1 MKAYWTFARQLLA
14 TPWTMAGAV
23 ACAVVSGLGI
33 AAGLGAALPVLDL
46 MLGDDGQ
53 GLAGIARDH
62 NASDAWLQVPQWL
75 LVLLPESTEASLAVV
90 LLGLAALTVLGAAA
104 NFLHQYLTLT
114 MVTRIVADARQ
125 RAFDAAIRLPLV
137 QVVAQGPSDFTT
149 RILRDC
155 SELHGGL
162 VALTNRSLAHVT
174 KGLAAV
180 AVAIWFDWRI
190 VLAAIVAGPPLAWT
204 LRRLGKRINRGM
216 RGTLEAQQRLLLV
229 TNEAMQGLRSVKAA
243 TAEPDMARRFATAN
257 DAVLRNELKLRKVR
271 SLAGPLMELL
281 AVFVVLGLV
290 FIAGRELLAGRMQ
303 LDRFLMSLGSLA
315 VAAGSFRPLTSFVS
329 DIQSAEAPAQRI
341 RQVLDAAAEP
351 GAEGGRTV
359 ARLARS
365 IDLVGVGFTYPGAEH
380 ATLRG
385 IDLTIPAG
393 AHVAIVGP
401 NGCGKSTLLSLIPR
415 LLVPTTGRVLVDGID
430 LDGASLY
437 DWRSQVGVVSQEAV
451 LVQGTIAENIALG
464 CPGATR
470 QAIVVAAQRAHADAF
485 IRALPQGYDTPVAE
499 QGMSLSGGQ
508 RQRIAI
514 ARAALRDPT
523 VLLMDEAT
531 SQVDADSERQ
541 INEAIREFGQ
551 GRTVITVAHRLSTVL
566 AADWIVVMEQ
576 GQVVDRGTHAAL
588 IERCG
593 TYRAIAASQ
602 LAPATA

>member
-46 MLGDDGQ
+46 MLGDDGK
-53 GLAGIARDH
+53 GLAGIARAH
-62 NASDAWLQVPQWL
+62 NASEAWLQVPHWL

-90 LLGLAALTVLGAAA
+90 LTGLAALTVLGAAA

-190 VLAAIVAGPPLAWT
+190 VLAAVVAGPPLAWT

-464 CPGATR
+464 CPEATR

>member
-46 MLGDDGQ
+46 MLGDDGK
-53 GLAGIARDH
+53 GLAGIARAH

-243 TAEPDMARRFATAN
+243 TAEPDMARRFARAN

>member
-46 MLGDDGQ
+46 MLGDDGK
-53 GLAGIARDH
+53 GLAGIARAH
-62 NASDAWLQVPQWL
+62 NASEAWLQVPHWL

-90 LLGLAALTVLGAAA
+90 LTGLAALTVLGAAA

-190 VLAAIVAGPPLAWT
+190 VLAAVVAGPPLAWT

>member
-75 LVLLPESTEASLAVV
+75 LAVLPESTQASLAVV
-90 LLGLAALTVLGAAA
+90 LTGLAALTVLGAAA

-243 TAEPDMARRFATAN
+243 TAEPDMARRFARAN

>member
-46 MLGDDGQ
+46 MLGDDGK
-53 GLAGIARDH
+53 GLAGIARAH

-281 AVFVVLGLV
+281 AVFVELGLV

>member
-14 TPWTMAGAV
+14 TPWTLGAAV

-46 MLGDDGQ
+46 MLGEDGQ

-62 NASDAWLQVPQWL
+62 NAAGGRLQVPEW
-75 LVLLPESTEASLAVV
+75 VLAALPETTEASLGVV
-90 LLGLAALTVLGAAA
+90 LLALAALTVIGAAA

-114 MVTRIVADARQ
+114 MVTRIVATARQ
-125 RAFDAAIRLPLV
+125 QAFDAAIRLPLV
-137 QVVAQGPSDFTT
+137 QVVAQGPSDFTS

-174 KGLAAV
+174 KGLSAV
-180 AVAIWFDWRI
+180 TVAIWFDWRI
-190 VLAAIVAGPPLAWT
+190 VLAAVVAGPPLAYT

-229 TNEAMQGLRSVKAA
+229 TNEALQGLRSVKAA
-243 TAEPDMARRFATAN
+243 TAEADVSGRFACAN
-257 DAVLRNELKLRKVR
+257 EGVLRHELKLRKAR
-271 SLAGPLMELL
+271 SLASPLMELL
-281 AVFVVLGLV
+281 AVLVVLVLV

-303 LDRFLMSLGSLA
+303 LDRFLMALGSLA

-329 DIQSAEAPAQRI
+329 DIQSAEAPARRI
-341 RQVLDAAAEP
+341 REVLDAGAEP
-351 GAEGGRTV
+351 GASGGRPV
-359 ARLARS
+359 ARLARA
-365 IDLVGVGFTYPGAEH
+365 IDLVGVGFTYPGAAEP
-380 ATLRG
+380 TLRD
-385 IDLTIPAG
+385 INLTIPAG

-401 NGCGKSTLLSLIPR
+401 NGCGKSTLLSIIPR
-415 LLVPTTGRVLVDGID
+415 LLLPSSGRLLVDGID
-430 LDGASLY
+430 LDGAALAS
-437 DWRSQVGVVSQEAV
+437 WRSQVGVVSQEAV
-451 LVQGTIAENIALG
+451 LVQGSIAENIALG
-464 CPGATR
+464 CASATR
-470 QAIVVAAQRAHADAF
+470 EAVVVAAQRAHADGF
-485 IRALPQGYDTPVAE
+485 IRALPQGYDTQVAE

-514 ARAALRDPT
+514 ARAALRDPA

-541 INEAIREFGQ
+541 INEAIKAFGR

-566 AADWIVVMEQ
+566 AADWIVVMDQ
-576 GQVVDRGTHAAL
+576 GRVIDRGTHAEL

-593 TYRAIAASQ
+593 IYRSIAASQ
-602 LAPATA
+602 LAPGAA

>member
-46 MLGDDGQ
+46 MLGDDGK
-53 GLAGIARDH
+53 GLAGIARAH

-180 AVAIWFDWRI
+180 TVAIWFDWRI

-243 TAEPDMARRFATAN
+243 TAEPDMARRFARAN

>member
-46 MLGDDGQ
+46 MLGDDGK
-53 GLAGIARDH
+53 GLAGIARAH

-593 TYRAIAASQ
+593 TYRTIAASQ

>member
-75 LVLLPESTEASLAVV
+75 LVVLPESTQASLAVV
-90 LLGLAALTVLGAAA
+90 LTGLAALTVLGAAA

-174 KGLAAV
+174 KGLSAV

-415 LLVPTTGRVLVDGID
+415 LLVPTTGRVMVDGID

>member
-75 LVLLPESTEASLAVV
+75 LAVLPESTQASLAVV
-90 LLGLAALTVLGAAA
+90 LTGLAALTVLGAAA

-415 LLVPTTGRVLVDGID
+415 LLVPTTGRVMVDGID

>member
-46 MLGDDGQ
+46 MLGDDGK
-53 GLAGIARDH
+53 GLAGIARAH

-75 LVLLPESTEASLAVV
+75 LAVLPESTQASLAVV
-90 LLGLAALTVLGAAA
+90 LTGLAALTVLGAAA

>member
-46 MLGDDGQ
+46 MLGDDGK
-53 GLAGIARDH
+53 GLAGIARAH

-75 LVLLPESTEASLAVV
+75 LAVLPESTQASLAVV
-90 LLGLAALTVLGAAA
+90 LTGLAALTVLGAAA

-415 LLVPTTGRVLVDGID
+415 LLVPTTGRVMVDGID

>member
-14 TPWTMAGAV
+14 TPWTLAGAV
-23 ACAVVSGLGI
+23 SCAVVSGLGI

-46 MLGDDGQ
+46 MLGEDAK

-62 NASDAWLQVPQWL
+62 NAKGAWLQLPEWL
-75 LVLLPESTEASLAVV
+75 LARLPESTEASLGFV
-90 LLGLAALTVLGAAA
+90 LVGLAALTVIGAVA

-114 MVTRIVADARQ
+114 MVTRIVAEARQ
-125 RAFDAAIRLPLV
+125 RAFDAAIRLPLT
-137 QVVAQGPSDFTT
+137 QVVAQGPSNFTT

-155 SELHGGL
+155 SELYGGL

-174 KGLAAV
+174 KGLSAV

-243 TAEPDMARRFATAN
+243 TAEPDMARRFAGAN
-257 DAVLRNELKLRKVR
+257 DGVLRNELKLRKVR
-271 SLAGPLMELL
+271 SLASPLMELL
-281 AVFVVLGLV
+281 AVLVVLGLV
-290 FIAGRELLAGRMQ
+290 FIAGRELLSGRME
-303 LDRFLMSLGSLA
+303 LDRFLMALGSLA

-341 RQVLDAAAEP
+341 REILDAAAEP
-351 GAEGGRTV
+351 GADGGREV
-359 ARLARS
+359 ARLARG

-385 IDLTIPAG
+385 IDLTIPVG

-415 LLVPTTGRVLVDGID
+415 LLVPTTGRLMVDGID
-430 LDGASLY
+430 LDGASLRS
-437 DWRSQVGVVSQEAV
+437 WRSQVGVVSQEAV
-451 LVQGTIAENIALG
+451 LVQGTIAENIELG
-464 CPGATR
+464 CEGATR
-470 QAIVVAAQRAHADAF
+470 QSIIVAAQRAHADAF
-485 IRALPQGYDTPVAE
+485 IRALPQGYDTLVAE

-541 INEAIREFGQ
+541 INAAIREFGE

-566 AADWIVVMEQ
+566 AADWIVVMDQ
-576 GQVVDRGTHAAL
+576 GRVIDRGTHAEL
-588 IERCG
+588 MERCG
-593 TYRAIAASQ
+593 VYRAIASSQ

>member
-75 LVLLPESTEASLAVV
+75 LAVLPESTQASLAVV
-90 LLGLAALTVLGAAA
+90 LTGLAALTVLGAAA

-190 VLAAIVAGPPLAWT
+190 VLAAVVAGPPLAWT

-593 TYRAIAASQ
+593 TYRTIAASQ

>member
-1 MKAYWTFARQLLA
+1 MKAYWTFARQLLD
-14 TPWTMAGAV
+14 TPWTLGGAV

-33 AAGLGAALPVLDL
+33 AAGLGAALPVLQL
-46 MLGDDGQ
+46 MLGEDAK
-53 GLAGIARDH
+53 GLAGIAVDH
-62 NASDAWLQVPQWL
+62 NATGARLQVPGW
-75 LVLLPESTEASLAVV
+75 VLERLPEATDTSLAVV
-90 LLGLAALTVLGAAA
+90 LLALAVLTVIGAAA

-114 MVTRIVADARQ
+114 MVTRIVAEARQ

-137 QVVAQGPSDFTT
+137 QVVARGPSDFTT

-174 KGLAAV
+174 KGLAA
-180 AVAIWFDWRI
+180 AGVAIWFDWRI
-190 VLAAIVAGPPLAWT
+190 VLAAVVAGPPLAYT

-243 TAEPDMARRFATAN
+243 TAEPDMSRRFAGAN
-257 DAVLRNELKLRKVR
+257 EGVLRNELKLRKAR
-271 SLAGPLMELL
+271 SLASPLMELL
-281 AVFVVLGLV
+281 AVLVVLGLV

-303 LDRFLMSLGSLA
+303 LDRFLMALGSLA
-315 VAAGSFRPLTSFVS
+315 VAAGSFRPLTAFVS

-341 RQVLDAAAEP
+341 RTVLDAAAEP
-351 GAEGGRTV
+351 GTDGGHEV
-359 ARLARS
+359 ARFARS

-385 IDLTIPAG
+385 IELTIPAG

-415 LLVPTTGRVLVDGID
+415 LLVPSTGRVVIDGID
-430 LDGASLY
+430 LDGASLRS
-437 DWRSQVGVVSQEAV
+437 WRSQIGVVSQESV
-451 LVQGTIAENIALG
+451 LVQGSIAENIALG
-464 CPGATR
+464 CEGATR
-470 QAIVVAAQRAHADAF
+470 ESIVVAAQRAHADAF
-485 IRALPQGYDTPVAE
+485 IRALPRGYDTTVAE

-514 ARAALRDPT
+514 ARAALRDPCL
-523 VLLMDEAT
+523 LLMDEAT

-541 INEAIREFGQ
+541 INEAIREFAQ

-566 AADWIVVMEQ
+566 AADWIVVMDQ
-576 GQVVDRGTHAAL
+576 GRVVDRGSHTEL
-588 IERCG
+588 MERCG
-593 TYRAIAASQ
+593 IYRSIAASQ
-602 LAPATA
+602 LMPATA

>member
-46 MLGDDGQ
+46 MLGDDGK
-53 GLAGIARDH
+53 GLAGIARAH
-62 NASDAWLQVPQWL
+62 NASEAWLQVPHWL

-90 LLGLAALTVLGAAA
+90 LTGLAALTVLGAAA

-174 KGLAAV
+174 KGLSAV

>member
-1 MKAYWTFARQLLA
+1 MKAYWTFARQLLE
-14 TPWTMAGAV
+14 TPWTLAGAV

-46 MLGDDGQ
+46 MLGEDAK

-62 NASDAWLQVPQWL
+62 NVSGAWLKVPDWL
-75 LVLLPESTEASLAVV
+75 LARLPETTDASLGLV
-90 LLGLAALTVLGAAA
+90 LVGLAGLTLVGAAA

-114 MVTRIVADARQ
+114 MVTRIVAEARQ
-125 RAFDAAIRLPLV
+125 RAFDAAIRLPLA
-137 QVVAQGPSDFTT
+137 QVVAQGPSDFTS
-149 RILRDC
+149 RVLRDC

-180 AVAIWFDWRI
+180 GVAIWFDWRI
-190 VLAAIVAGPPLAWT
+190 VLAAIIAGPPLAYT

-243 TAEPDMARRFATAN
+243 TAEPDMARRFAIAN
-257 DAVLRNELKLRKVR
+257 DGVLRNELKLRKAR
-271 SLAGPLMELL
+271 SLASPLMELL
-281 AVFVVLGLV
+281 AVLVVLGLV
-290 FIAGRELLAGRMQ
+290 YVAGRELLAGRME

-315 VAAGSFRPLTSFVS
+315 VAAGSFRPLTAFVS
-329 DIQSAEAPAQRI
+329 DIQSAEAPARRI
-341 RQVLDAAAEP
+341 REVLDAAPED
-351 GAEGGRTV
+351 GSDGGREV

-365 IDLVGVGFTYPGAEH
+365 IELVGIGFTYPGADH
-380 ATLRG
+380 PTLRG

-415 LLVPTTGRVLVDGID
+415 LLVPSAGRLLVDGID
-430 LDGASLY
+430 LDGASLRS
-437 DWRSQVGVVSQEAV
+437 WRTQVGVVSQEAV

-464 CPGATR
+464 FEGATR
-470 QAIVVAAQRAHADAF
+470 EAIVLAAQRAHADAF
-485 IRALPQGYDTPVAE
+485 IRALPRGYDTTVAE

-541 INEAIREFGQ
+541 INEAIREFGR
-551 GRTVITVAHRLSTVL
+551 GRTVVTVAHRLSTVL
-566 AADWIVVMEQ
+566 AADWIVVMDQ
-576 GQVVDRGTHAAL
+576 GRVIDRGSHAEL
-588 IERCG
+588 LERCEV
-593 TYRAIAASQ
+593 YRAIATSQ
-602 LAPATA
+602 LSTVKA

>member
-46 MLGDDGQ
+46 MLGDDGK
-53 GLAGIARDH
+53 GLAGIARAH

-243 TAEPDMARRFATAN
+243 TAEPDMARRFARAN

-593 TYRAIAASQ
+593 TYRTIAASQ

>member
-75 LVLLPESTEASLAVV
+75 LAVLPESTQASLAVV
-90 LLGLAALTVLGAAA
+90 LTGLAALTVLGAAA

-174 KGLAAV
+174 KGLSAV

>member
-46 MLGDDGQ
+46 MLGDDGK
-53 GLAGIARDH
+53 GLAGIARAH

-75 LVLLPESTEASLAVV
+75 LAVLPESTQASLAVV
-90 LLGLAALTVLGAAA
+90 LTGLAALTVLGAAA

-243 TAEPDMARRFATAN
+243 TAEPDMARRFARAN

-415 LLVPTTGRVLVDGID
+415 LLVPTTGRVMVDGID

>member
-46 MLGDDGQ
+46 MLGDDGK
-53 GLAGIARDH
+53 GLAGIARAH
-62 NASDAWLQVPQWL
+62 NASEAWLEVPHWL

-90 LLGLAALTVLGAAA
+90 LTGLAALTVLGAAA

-190 VLAAIVAGPPLAWT
+190 VLAAVVAGPPLAWT

-541 INEAIREFGQ
+541 INEAIRDFGQ

>member
-46 MLGDDGQ
+46 MLGDDGK
-53 GLAGIARDH
+53 GLAGIARAH
-62 NASDAWLQVPQWL
+62 NASEAWLQVPQWL

-90 LLGLAALTVLGAAA
+90 LTGLAALTVLGAAA

-190 VLAAIVAGPPLAWT
+190 VLAAVVAGPPLAWT

-229 TNEAMQGLRSVKAA
+229 TTEAMQGLRSVKAA

-593 TYRAIAASQ
+593 TYRTIAASQ

>member
-53 GLAGIARDH
+53 GLAGIARAH
-62 NASDAWLQVPQWL
+62 NASEAWLQVPQWL

-90 LLGLAALTVLGAAA
+90 LTGLAALTVLGAAA

-180 AVAIWFDWRI
+180 AVAVWFDWRI
-190 VLAAIVAGPPLAWT
+190 VLAAVVAGPPLAWT

-593 TYRAIAASQ
+593 TYRTIAASQ

>member
-46 MLGDDGQ
+46 MLGDDGK
-53 GLAGIARDH
+53 GLAGIARAH

>member
-1 MKAYWTFARQLLA
+1 
-14 TPWTMAGAV
+14 MAGAV

-75 LVLLPESTEASLAVV
+75 LAVLPESTQASLAVV
-90 LLGLAALTVLGAAA
+90 LTGLAALTVLGAAA

-174 KGLAAV
+174 KGLSAV

-190 VLAAIVAGPPLAWT
+190 VLAAVVAGPPLAWT

>member
-1 MKAYWTFARQLLA
+1 
-14 TPWTMAGAV
+14 
-23 ACAVVSGLGI
+23 
-33 AAGLGAALPVLDL
+33 
-46 MLGDDGQ
+46 MLGDDGK
-53 GLAGIARDH
+53 GLAGIARAH

-243 TAEPDMARRFATAN
+243 TAEPDMARRFARAN

>member
-75 LVLLPESTEASLAVV
+75 LAVLPESTQASLAVV
-90 LLGLAALTVLGAAA
+90 LTGLAALTVLGAAA

-174 KGLAAV
+174 KGLSAV

-243 TAEPDMARRFATAN
+243 TAEPDMARRFAAAN

-393 AHVAIVGP
+393 AHIAIVGP

-415 LLVPTTGRVLVDGID
+415 LLVPTTGRVMVDGID

>member
-75 LVLLPESTEASLAVV
+75 LVVLPESTQASLAVV
-90 LLGLAALTVLGAAA
+90 LTGLAALTVLGAAA

-174 KGLAAV
+174 KGLSAV

-380 ATLRG
+380 PTLRG

-415 LLVPTTGRVLVDGID
+415 LLVPTTGRVMVDGID